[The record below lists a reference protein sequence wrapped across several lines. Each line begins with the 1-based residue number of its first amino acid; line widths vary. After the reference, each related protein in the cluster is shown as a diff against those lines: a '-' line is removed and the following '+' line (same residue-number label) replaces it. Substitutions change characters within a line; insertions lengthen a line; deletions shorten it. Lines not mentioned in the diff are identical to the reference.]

1 MVFFLGGGMGISDG
15 MLADL
20 VREVCHDGGAGPL
33 LLGGAMAGFRSFDA
47 AVGEGVAFP
56 YVIMSLVDP
65 AQWEAGTGVLDGA
78 GRLVR
83 VPVAS
88 SAGGAAVDF
97 SVGEKSV
104 ALTVH
109 AAWLEAVNLHG
120 HGIGDIAGLGDA
132 LAGRQAASGELDAV
146 AAVSGT
152 AFGRALLGQ
161 ADGAAV
167 RGHVGALGASGVRR
181 MRGAELHINTQS
193 DEHYALEGTIGKV
206 SVQTQAMS
214 IFMDGGQA
222 SFRVLSFGS
231 LANNRLY
238 RANGT
243 FAARSD
249 VVTNDVIGDYNVWG
263 MIGGTFAELSRIRTT
278 LTAAAPG
285 PTNLASRMSFH
296 VGRNGSAS
304 MQETLRLEHQ
314 ALTAFGSVAPSND
327 NGFALGSAAARWSVI
342 HAASGAINTS
352 DARVKDDVAAVG
364 DDLLDAWGAVNW
376 RQFRFADAVAAKGA
390 GARWHIGL
398 VAQQVRDVIDA
409 RLGAGAAVRFG
420 LLCHDVW
427 DEGDRWGLRYEECL
441 ALEAAWQ
448 RRRIERVEARLAL
461 LEAQNDAG

>member
-1 MVFFLGGGMGISDG
+1 MGISDG

-20 VREVCHDGGAGPL
+20 VREVCHDGGTGPL

-65 AQWEAGTGVLDGA
+65 AQWEAGTGVLDGD

-83 VPVAS
+83 TPVAS
-88 SAGGAAVDF
+88 SADGAAVDF

-109 AAWLEAVNLHG
+109 AAWLEAVDTHG
-120 HGIGDIAGLGDA
+120 HGIGAIEGLAEA

-167 RGHVGALGASGVRR
+167 RSHVGALGTSGVLR
-181 MRGAELHINTQS
+181 MRAAELHINTQG
-193 DEHYALEGTIGKV
+193 DEDYALEGAIGKV

-296 VGRNGSAS
+296 VGRNGSAA
-304 MQETLRLEHQ
+304 MQEALRLEHQ

-327 NGFALGSAAARWSVI
+327 NGFALGSAAARWSVV

-352 DARVKDDVAAVG
+352 DARMKGDVEAVS
-364 DDLLDAWGAVNW
+364 DDLLDAWGAVAW
-376 RQFRFADAVAAKGA
+376 RQFRFADAVAEKGA

-409 RLGAGAAVRFG
+409 RLGDGAAVRLG

-448 RRRIERVEARLAL
+448 RRRIERIEARLAL
-461 LEAQNDAG
+461 LEAQDVAG